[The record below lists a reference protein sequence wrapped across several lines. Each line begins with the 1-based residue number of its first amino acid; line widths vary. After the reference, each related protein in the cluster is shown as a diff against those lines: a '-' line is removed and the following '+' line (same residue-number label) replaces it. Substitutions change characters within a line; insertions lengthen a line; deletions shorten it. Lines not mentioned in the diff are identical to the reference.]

1 MKIGRLRKRVELRH
15 RVLTQ
20 DSYGEKIATWPTA
33 FATVW
38 GSVRPIQGS
47 ELENAQ
53 QISAEVT
60 HKIRIRHHAALIP
73 TDQIVY
79 ATRAFDIVHILNF
92 QERGIY
98 DDVLCKEII

>member
-1 MKIGRLRKRVELRH
+1 MKIGQLRKRIELRH
-15 RVLTQ
+15 ISRDQ
-20 DSYGEKIATWPTA
+20 DSYGEPITTWPSA

-60 HKIRIRHHAALIP
+60 HKIRIRHNAALIP
-73 TDQIVY
+73 TDRIVY
-79 ATRAFDIVHILNF
+79 ATREFDVVHILNF
-92 QERGIY
+92 QERGIF
-98 DDVLCKEII
+98 DDILCKEII